1 MCNPVMTGSVARR
14 CLDIA
19 PVRRF
24 EDLIAW
30 QKARALTREVYRVT
44 RSGPLAHDYDLTRQL
59 RRASISVMANIVEGF
74 ERSRR
79 AELLQ
84 FLSIANASLRR
95 TSFSSI
101 RCPRR
106 RLFAQGQFDQ
116 LKRSAEEVARII
128 GGLRTSLA
136 ARGKRG
142 R

>member
-1 MCNPVMTGSVARR
+1 MCNPVMTGRVARR

-59 RRASISVMANIVEGF
+59 RRASISVMANIAEGF

-84 FLSIANASLRR
+84 FLSIANASSGELLSHLYVAQDVGYLPRGN
-95 TSFSSI
+95 SI
-101 RCPRR
+101 
-106 RLFAQGQFDQ
+106 
-116 LKRSAEEVARII
+116 S
-128 GGLRTSLA
+128 
-136 ARGKRG
+136 
-142 R
+142 